1 MNEAVPPHVAAE
13 IRSILARHPQVHRA
27 VLFGSRA
34 KGNFREG
41 SDIDLALEGDA
52 LQSAD
57 LATMLGELDEAP
69 IPQKVDLLL
78 KKAICHEPLLEHIQ
92 RVGVVFYERET
103 GQP

>member
-1 MNEAVPPHVAAE
+1 MKQAVPPRVAAE
-13 IRSILARHPQVHRA
+13 IRSILARHPQVRRA

-52 LQSAD
+52 LQNAD
-57 LATMLGELDEAP
+57 LVTILGELDEAP

-78 KKAICHEPLLEHIQ
+78 KKTICNQSLLEHIE
-92 RVGVVFYERET
+92 RVGEVFYEPENSV
-103 GQP
+103 